1 MRGGA
6 ACGRPS
12 FFTEDKEK
20 DMTTERQMSESFRL
34 GALLALA
41 GGFLDSYTYLVRGGV
56 FANAQTGNIVL
67 LGVNLF
73 QGEIPAA
80 LHYLLPILA
89 FAAGVLV
96 SELVRRRLEESAVV
110 HWRQVIVVIEMAALG
125 VVAFLPRTLNMPA
138 NAAVS
143 FVCAMQVEAFR
154 KLHGSAFATTM
165 CTGNL
170 RSGTEQLYRYAV
182 TGDRACRTRGM
193 QYLGIILFFI
203 AGAGLGAWG
212 TGPLKERA
220 VLLACVPLLA
230 GFVLMFFKRAGA
242 GEGDRQG
249 GGRRGLRH
257 RKGT

>member
-1 MRGGA
+1 MA
-6 ACGRPS
+6 QDDHA
-12 FFTEDKEK
+12 
-20 DMTTERQMSESFRL
+20 QMSESFRL

-41 GGFLDSYTYLVRGGV
+41 GGFLDAYTYLMRGGV

-73 QGEIPAA
+73 EGEIQAA
-80 LHYLLPILA
+80 LRYLLPILA
-89 FAAGVLV
+89 FAAGVV
-96 SELVRRRLEESAVV
+96 VAELVRRRLDGRATV
-110 HWRQVIVVIEMAALG
+110 HWRQVILVIEMAALAA
-125 VVAFLPRTLNMPA
+125 VAFLPQSLNMAA

-143 FVCAMQVEAFR
+143 FICAMQVEAFR

-182 TGDRACRTRGM
+182 TGDRVCRIKGM
-193 QYLGIILFFI
+193 HYIGIILFFI

-212 TGPLKERA
+212 AGPLGERA

-230 GFVLMFFKRAGA
+230 GFVLMFDKRAGA
-242 GEGDRQG
+242 
-249 GGRRGLRH
+249 
-257 RKGT
+257 RKQDKT